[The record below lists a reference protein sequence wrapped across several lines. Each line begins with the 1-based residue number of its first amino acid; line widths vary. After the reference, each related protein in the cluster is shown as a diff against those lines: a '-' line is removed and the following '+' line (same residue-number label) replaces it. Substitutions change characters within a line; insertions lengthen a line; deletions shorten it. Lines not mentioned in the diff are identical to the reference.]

1 MRKVHG
7 SDAVLAVEERA
18 ISGRRC
24 SKEASARFLL
34 MLIAFRGKS
43 FELVSSRLKCVMRS
57 CSFAWRKGKE

>member
-34 MLIAFRGKS
+34 MLNAFEEGRALNWYES
-43 FELVSSRLKCVMRS
+43 N
-57 CSFAWRKGKE
+57 